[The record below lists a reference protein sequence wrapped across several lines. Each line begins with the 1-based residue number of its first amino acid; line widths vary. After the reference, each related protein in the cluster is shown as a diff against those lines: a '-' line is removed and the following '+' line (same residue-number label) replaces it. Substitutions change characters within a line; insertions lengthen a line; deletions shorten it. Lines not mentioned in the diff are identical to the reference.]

1 MSEHLVNAVSI
12 LGGPAPVANLCD
24 VSRPAVDK
32 WLRKGRLPR
41 TEWTG
46 ETDYASK
53 IAAKCRIV
61 DPESKITREALLGL
75 PNADQH
81 ARRAGDST

>member
-1 MSEHLVNAVSI
+1 M
-12 LGGPAPVANLCD
+12 LGGPAQVASVCG

-46 ETDYASK
+46 ETDYANK
-53 IAAKCRIV
+53 IASACQTK
-61 DPESKITREALLGL
+61 DPASVVTRDGLLQAMGEA
-75 PNADQH
+75 A
-81 ARRAGDST
+81 A